1 MPHRAAILLLA
12 AALALASVLGGCEN
26 KKTLA
31 AQFAHDDAVVS
42 GPPLATHYELNTLDA
57 KVAMTLPPGID
68 RYPVLHAKL
77 FADGKQELLDFV
89 TEAIEDR
96 QRFARKGVKQAS
108 PYERRVVWTITAV
121 TPNLVSLR
129 NRWFDDTGGAH
140 PDHGSDVLIW
150 DRVHNVQLLQSDLFR
165 PDVNTQA
172 LDALLC
178 QKITVARQ
186 ARLGPADSRS
196 WSCPTWSDS
205 HAVLVPSTRPYRIG
219 GMMFLFDPYV
229 IGAYAEG
236 EYELLIPLSD
246 FKSYLAPQWAAD
258 FVGAPAPSVR
268 PKP

>member
-1 MPHRAAILLLA
+1 MPRRAALLLLA

-42 GPPLATHYELNTLDA
+42 GPPVPTHYELNTLDA
-57 KVAMTLPPGID
+57 KVAMTLPPNID
-68 RYPVLHAKL
+68 RYPGLHAKL
-77 FADGKQELLDFV
+77 FADGKQELIDFV

-96 QRFARKGVKQAS
+96 KRFAQKGVKQA

-121 TPNLVSLR
+121 TPHLVSLR
-129 NRWFDDTGGAH
+129 NRWFDETGGAH

-150 DRVHNVQLLQSDLFR
+150 DRVHNVQLLKSDLFK
-165 PDVNTQA
+165 PDVDTQA

-178 QKITVARQ
+178 QKIKAARQ
-186 ARLGPADSRS
+186 ARLGAADPAGEV
-196 WSCPTWSDS
+196 CPTWSDS
-205 HAVLVPSTRPYRIG
+205 RAVLVPSTRPYRIG

-229 IGAYAEG
+229 IGAYAQD
-236 EYELLIPLSD
+236 EYELLIPLAD
-246 FKSYLAPQWAAD
+246 FRAYLAPQWAAD